1 MKKFQMITKLGI
13 SALVVIFISFFL
25 IVVPL
30 IVGSY
35 AAEFVFIVG
44 WVFFG
49 ISSLLTL
56 IAAILIL
63 IGNFEVKEVEESRIL
78 WGILSLLLIGPIGVM
93 VFVLINKKYYSP
105 DYKVEVV
112 NNDVIEEHTSKIHK
126 TPEDNLET
134 ITKAFKLFEAGA
146 ITQEEFDKIKE
157 NQLSK

>member
-1 MKKFQMITKLGI
+1 MEKFKNITKLGI
-13 SALVVIFISFFL
+13 IALAVGFLSFFL
-25 IVVPL
+25 IVISL
-30 IVGSY
+30 FIGSSTIY
-35 AAEFVFIVG
+35 FVFSSIG
-44 WVFFG
+44 WVLFA

-112 NNDVIEEHTSKIHK
+112 NNDVVEEHTSKIDK
-126 TPEDNLET
+126 PEDDNL
-134 ITKAFKLFEAGA
+134 
-146 ITQEEFDKIKE
+146 
-157 NQLSK
+157 